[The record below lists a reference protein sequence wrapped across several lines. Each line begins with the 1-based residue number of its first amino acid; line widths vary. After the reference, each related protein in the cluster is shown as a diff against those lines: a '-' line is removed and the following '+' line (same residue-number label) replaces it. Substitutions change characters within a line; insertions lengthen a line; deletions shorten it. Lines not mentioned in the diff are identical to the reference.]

1 MKDPKK
7 TIDLMK
13 DPEKFR
19 QWGAL
24 GPKLR
29 KRHRTM
35 TSSDARKTV
44 MVRWDKV
51 RALAA
56 DAAGATIVLFMLVV
70 AWFLV

>member
-1 MKDPKK
+1 MKD
-7 TIDLMK
+7 L
-13 DPEKFR
+13 EKFR

-29 KRHRTM
+29 KRNRTM
-35 TSSDARKTV
+35 TSTDARKTV

-56 DAAGATIVLFMLVV
+56 DAAGAAVVLVMLVI
-70 AWFLV
+70 AWVLA

>member
-1 MKDPKK
+1 MH
-7 TIDLMK
+7 DL
-13 DPEKFR
+13 EKFR

-29 KRHRTM
+29 KRHRTL
-35 TSSDARKTV
+35 TSADARKTV
-44 MVRWDKV
+44 MVRWNRA
-51 RALAA
+51 RALAL